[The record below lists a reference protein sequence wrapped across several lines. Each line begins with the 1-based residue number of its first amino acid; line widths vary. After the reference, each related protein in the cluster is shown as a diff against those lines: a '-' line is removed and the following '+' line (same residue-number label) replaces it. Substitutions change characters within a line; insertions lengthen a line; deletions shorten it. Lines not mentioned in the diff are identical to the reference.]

1 MLRALTGR
9 CRSSFGAGQFA
20 KSVRGR
26 ATSQNLPVVCHRFR
40 HKKRPRF
47 REARPLLSASRLIL
61 IVDSQS
67 NFKRDLPVRD
77 LAVLDLPAGADDFEP
92 V

>member
-1 MLRALTGR
+1 MSLG
-9 CRSSFGAGQFA
+9 GH
-20 KSVRGR
+20 
-26 ATSQNLPVVCHRFR
+26 ATSQNLPGVCHRFR

-47 REARPLLSASRLIL
+47 GEVRPLLSASRLIL

-92 V
+92 VQVAEGF